1 MDDKFDQDKLITYVY
16 SKNKFPVIDTNAKKA
31 RIIMI
36 VDATGS
42 MNTFF
47 TQLKLFLPQIFDDVY
62 ETLQLKKING
72 CLEMQIVLYRN
83 YSSPIN

>member
-1 MDDKFDQDKLITYVY
+1 MFDQDKLINYVF
-16 SKNKFPVIDTNAKKA
+16 SKNKFPVIDRSSNKA

-42 MNTFF
+42 MNVFF

-62 ETLQLKKING
+62 ETL
-72 CLEMQIVLYRN
+72 
-83 YSSPIN
+83 

>member
-1 MDDKFDQDKLITYVY
+1 
-16 SKNKFPVIDTNAKKA
+16 
-31 RIIMI
+31 MI

-62 ETLQLKKING
+62 ETLQFKKIKG
-72 CLEMQIVLYRN
+72 SL
-83 YSSPIN
+83 